1 MSKLYQFQFI
11 LFSLLAVVSAL
22 FFVTRKNAVPAALWL
37 VNVMFALAGL
47 YVMLDAPFIGVLQ
60 VLVYAGAIMVTFV
73 FVVMLLNLGRS
84 EITDLRSL
92 STRLGGGLVGLA
104 LLANLVVAVR
114 QNWVVPEPVSQS
126 GDNVVEPLAM
136 SLFTDHLVAFE
147 LVSLVLLVAVTG
159 SVVLAKKRVSP

>member
-1 MSKLYQFQFI
+1 MSNLYQFQFI

-114 QNWVVPEPVSQS
+114 QNWVVPELVSQS
-126 GDNVVEPLAM
+126 TDNVVEPLAM
-136 SLFTDHLVAFE
+136 SLFTEHLVAFE
-147 LVSLVLLVAVTG
+147 LVSLVLLVAVIG